1 MIPAPRYL
9 DDLEESDFT
18 DDEGFSSLAYCVL
31 CARNL
36 GRLLKC
42 QPILG
47 PDDENVSKIE
57 ALLAAW
63 RLCLPS
69 SKRDGLGGNDEV
81 MFKAYM
87 IFHATSIMLHYP
99 LSNLDP
105 SHAATVRSCT
115 TNQILTC
122 GDGLGLHTR
131 HAVASAN
138 EVTRLVTHPVPL
150 AWHTP
155 FFTCIV
161 ALASILHLNRWGTL
175 GAGGG
180 AGTDEMMLR
189 QRIRLNIGAL
199 GELARVWGSAGSAR
213 EQVRGVARE
222 IHLAK
227 RQQQA
232 ASELWNGFVAEQLIA
247 DGDSGEGLMEIE
259 AQGGAR

>member
-1 MIPAPRYL
+1 MIL
-9 DDLEESDFT
+9 
-18 DDEGFSSLAYCVL
+18 
-31 CARNL
+31 
-36 GRLLKC
+36 
-42 QPILG
+42 
-47 PDDENVSKIE
+47 
-57 ALLAAW
+57 
-63 RLCLPS
+63 
-69 SKRDGLGGNDEV
+69 
-81 MFKAYM
+81 
-87 IFHATSIMLHYP
+87 HATSILLHYP

-105 SHAATVRSCT
+105 SHAARVRSCT
-115 TNQILTC
+115 TNQISTS

-131 HAVASAN
+131 HAIASAN

-180 AGTDEMMLR
+180 ADEGMLR

-199 GELARVWGSAGSAR
+199 GELARVWRSAGAAR

-247 DGDSGEGLMEIE
+247 EGETGEGLMEIE
-259 AQGGAR
+259 VQGGSR